1 MFPGLDNQM
10 DASAVTFNTGSA
22 ATATSITSATIP
34 TNFGQATRVRDPRQ
48 MQLGFK
54 ILW

>member
-1 MFPGLDNQM
+1 M
-10 DASAVTFNTGSA
+10 FNTGNV